1 VNYGEQRLKPVE
13 VNAPQAPIDSI
24 TEVTAPVIGVKIL
37 VRALQHELYE
47 FELLVLDLDS
57 GLAFKTIKSNDLSDL
72 LDRQHKLLLGFAT

>member
-1 VNYGEQRLKPVE
+1 MGIEQVNSTAQM
-13 VNAPQAPIDSI
+13 APIDSI